1 MNCQEAAEMLAG
13 HWHGELDGE
22 AESALDRHLAGCE
35 TCRREAAD
43 LAALWAGLDA
53 LPVIEPPAGMR
64 ARFDARIAAELA
76 RDSAARVVPF
86 ASPQTAGSTAP
97 RRAVAA
103 GTVGRGVRRFA
114 AIAAT
119 LAIGVLAG
127 SELARRRDDRQI
139 EALRGEVASLHET
152 VATALLAGASPSERL
167 RGVAYGRSV
176 SETDERVAE
185 ALIGALEADPDV
197 NVRLA
202 AIEALRPLAA
212 RPETRPRL
220 VAAAAG
226 QPSPLVQL
234 SLVEVLLDPRSGLDP
249 AAARADLAGLLTD
262 PKLDP
267 AVAGYLRGRLGGS
280 V

>member
-1 MNCQEAAEMLAG
+1 MNCQEAAEALAG
-13 HWHGELDGE
+13 RWHGEIDPERE
-22 AESALDRHLAGCE
+22 AALERHLADCE
-35 TCRREAAD
+35 ACRREAAD
-43 LAALWAGLDA
+43 LAALWQGLDA
-53 LPVIEPPAGMR
+53 LPVVEPPAGMR
-64 ARFDARIAAELA
+64 ARFDARLAEELA
-76 RDSAARVVPF
+76 RERGGRVVPF
-86 ASPQTAGSTAP
+86 AVPRRNAGSATI
-97 RRAVAA
+97 
-103 GTVGRGVRRFA
+103 GRGVRRFA

-127 SELARRRDDRQI
+127 AELARRHDDRQI

-176 SETDERVAE
+176 SETDARVAA
-185 ALIGALEADPDV
+185 ALIAALENDPDV

-220 VAAAAG
+220 VAATSG
-226 QPSPLVQL
+226 QESPLVQL
-234 SLVEVLLDPRSGLDP
+234 SLVEALLDPAAGLDP
-249 AAARADLAGLLTD
+249 AAARADLAGLLAD

>member
-1 MNCQEAAEMLAG
+1 MNCQEAAEALAG
-13 HWHGELDGE
+13 RWHGEIDPE
-22 AESALDRHLAGCE
+22 VDAALERHVAGCE
-35 TCRREAAD
+35 ACRREAAD
-43 LAALWAGLDA
+43 LAALWEGLDA
-53 LPVIEPPAGMR
+53 LPVVEPPAGMR
-64 ARFDARIAAELA
+64 ARFDARLAAELA
-76 RDSAARVVPF
+76 RERGARVVPF
-86 ASPQTAGSTAP
+86 AP
-97 RRAVAA
+97 RRAPGS

-127 SELARRRDDRQI
+127 AELARRHDDRQI

-176 SETDERVAE
+176 SETDARVAA
-185 ALIGALEADPDV
+185 ALIAALENDPDV

-220 VAAAAG
+220 VAATSG
-226 QPSPLVQL
+226 QESPLVQL
-234 SLVEVLLDPRSGLDP
+234 SLVEALLDPAAGLDP
-249 AAARADLAGLLTD
+249 AAARADLAGLLAD

>member
-1 MNCQEAAEMLAG
+1 MNCQEAAQMLAG
-13 HWHGELDGE
+13 RWHGELDGE
-22 AESALDRHLAGCE
+22 AEAALDRHLADCE

-43 LAALWAGLDA
+43 LAVLWAGLDA
-53 LPVIEPPAGMR
+53 LPVVEPPARMR
-64 ARFDARIAAELA
+64 ARFEARIEAELA
-76 RDSAARVVPF
+76 RERADRVVPF
-86 ASPQTAGSTAP
+86 APPHTAGGTTP
-97 RRAVAA
+97 RRAAA
-103 GTVGRGVRRFA
+103 PGIVGRGVRRFA

-152 VATALLAGASPSERL
+152 VATALLSGASPSERL
-167 RGVAYGRSV
+167 RGVSYGRSV
-176 SETDERVAE
+176 SGTDERVAE
-185 ALIGALEADPDV
+185 ALIGALETDPDV

-226 QPSPLVQL
+226 QQSPLVQL

-249 AAARADLAGLLTD
+249 AAARADLAGLLAD

>member
-1 MNCQEAAEMLAG
+1 MNCQEAAAALAG
-13 HWHGELDGE
+13 RWHGEIDR
-22 AESALDRHLAGCE
+22 ESDVALEEHLAGCA
-35 TCRREAAD
+35 TCRREATD

-53 LPVIEPPAGMR
+53 LPMVEPPAGMR
-64 ARFDARIAAELA
+64 ARFDTRLAAELA
-76 RDSAARVVPF
+76 GERGSRVVPF
-86 ASPQTAGSTAP
+86 AER
-97 RRAVAA
+97 RRAPGA
-103 GTVGRGVRRFA
+103 TTIGRGVRRFA

-176 SETDERVAE
+176 SETDARVAA
-185 ALIGALEADPDV
+185 ALISALENDPDV

-220 VAAAAG
+220 VAAASG
-226 QPSPLVQL
+226 QESPLVQL
-234 SLVEVLLDPRSGLDP
+234 SLVETLLDPASGLDP
-249 AAARADLAGLLTD
+249 AAARADLAGLLAD

>member
-1 MNCQEAAEMLAG
+1 MNCQEAAEALAG
-13 HWHGELDGE
+13 RWHGEIDGRSD
-22 AESALDRHLAGCE
+22 AALERHLADCAD
-35 TCRREAAD
+35 CRREAAD
-43 LAALWAGLDA
+43 LAALWEGLDA
-53 LPVIEPPAGMR
+53 LPVVEPPAGMR
-64 ARFDARIAAELA
+64 ARFDERLAEELT
-76 RDSAARVVPF
+76 REHGARVVPF
-86 ASPQTAGSTAP
+86 AP
-97 RRAVAA
+97 RRDPGS

-176 SETDERVAE
+176 SETDARVAR
-185 ALIGALEADPDV
+185 ALIAALENDPDV

-220 VAAAAG
+220 VAAASG
-226 QPSPLVQL
+226 QESPLVQL
-234 SLVEVLLDPRSGLDP
+234 SLVEVLLDPASGIDP
-249 AAARADLAGLLTD
+249 DASRADLAGLLAD

>member
-1 MNCQEAAEMLAG
+1 MNCQEAAEALAG
-13 HWHGELDGE
+13 RWHGEIE
-22 AESALDRHLAGCE
+22 RESDAALERHLADCE
-35 TCRREAAD
+35 ACRREAAD
-43 LAALWAGLDA
+43 LAALWQGLDA
-53 LPVIEPPAGMR
+53 LPVVEPPAGMR
-64 ARFDARIAAELA
+64 ARFDARLAEELA
-76 RDSAARVVPF
+76 RERESRVVPF
-86 ASPQTAGSTAP
+86 AP
-97 RRAVAA
+97 RRAP
-103 GTVGRGVRRFA
+103 GSGSVGRGVRRFA

-176 SETDERVAE
+176 SETDARVAA
-185 ALIGALEADPDV
+185 ALIAALESDPDV

-220 VAAAAG
+220 VAAASG
-226 QPSPLVQL
+226 QESPLVQL
-234 SLVEVLLDPRSGLDP
+234 SLVEALLDPASGLDP
-249 AAARADLAGLLTD
+249 AAAGADLAGLLAD

-280 V
+280 A

>member
-1 MNCQEAAEMLAG
+1 MNCQGAAEALAG
-13 HWHGELDGE
+13 RWHGEIDRE
-22 AESALDRHLAGCE
+22 ADAELERHLAGCE

-43 LAALWAGLDA
+43 LAALWEGLDA
-53 LPVIEPPAGMR
+53 LPVVEPPAGMR
-64 ARFDARIAAELA
+64 ARFEARMEAELA
-76 RDSAARVVPF
+76 RERGGQVVPF
-86 ASPQTAGSTAP
+86 APPQTAGGTA
-97 RRAVAA
+97 RRSPAVAS
-103 GTVGRGVRRFA
+103 VGRGVRRFA

-176 SETDERVAE
+176 SETDARVAE
-185 ALIGALEADPDV
+185 ALIAALERDPDV

-212 RPETRPRL
+212 RSDTRPRL

-226 QPSPLVQL
+226 QQSPLVQL
-234 SLVEVLLDPRSGLDP
+234 SLVEALLDPGTGLDP
-249 AAARADLAGLLTD
+249 VAGRADLAGLLAD